1 MTPPV
6 IEGGTRAMRLVQFL
20 ALSSCFTYNTIRS
33 GDSLRGVCEIHVE
46 LIFQLPQLWSGSDN
60 NNVADVVAE
69 L

>member
-1 MTPPV
+1 
-6 IEGGTRAMRLVQFL
+6 MRLVQFL
-20 ALSSCFTYNTIRS
+20 ALSSCFTYNMIRS
-33 GDSLRGVCEIHVE
+33 SDSLHGVCEIYVE